1 MMDRSPNEET
11 FKTDPV
17 SQIQESVK
25 EKNFKSTASIASFG
39 GVIAAFLA
47 SLCCIG
53 PVLFAAVGV
62 GVGATGILAS
72 TAGFLKAF
80 VPYRPFF
87 ILVSLLA
94 IGTAFYLVHRK
105 PVASCTTRPDC
116 ADSRSR
122 SKSIFFLW
130 MSTALILFFVLSPYW
145 LEFFK

>member
-1 MMDRSPNEET
+1 MMNRSPNEET
-11 FKTDPV
+11 FKSDPV

-87 ILVSLLA
+87 ILVSLVA
-94 IGTAFYLVHRK
+94 MGIAFYLVYKK

-130 MSTALILFFVLSPYW
+130 MSTALILFFVLSPFW
-145 LEFFK
+145 LDFFK

>member
-87 ILVSLLA
+87 ILASLVA
-94 IGTAFYLVHRK
+94 IGTAFYLVYRK

>member
-1 MMDRSPNEET
+1 MMNRSPNEET

-87 ILVSLLA
+87 ILVSLVA
-94 IGTAFYLVHRK
+94 IGTAFYLVYRK
-105 PVASCTTRPDC
+105 PVASCTTRPDY

-130 MSTALILFFVLSPYW
+130 ISTVLILLFVLSPNW
-145 LEFFK
+145 LGFFK

>member
-1 MMDRSPNEET
+1 MMNRSPHEET

-72 TAGFLKAF
+72 TAGFLKTF

-87 ILVSLLA
+87 ILVSLVA
-94 IGTAFYLVHRK
+94 IGTAFYLVYRK

-130 MSTALILFFVLSPYW
+130 MSTALILFFVLSPFW